1 MWGFYENEGENMLK
15 TGDYVVHSMEGV
27 CEVLDVVE
35 MKKGREMVPYYQLCS
50 WPDKRTTVYVP
61 VNQENGRVR
70 LRALLTQDEV
80 KGICLELQYSEVEW
94 VSDIG
99 KRQEQMLEILR
110 EGDPARMARMTK
122 MLMQKDL
129 EKPLGSRDK
138 STLLTAQKVLFSE
151 IAMATGQEFQ
161 AVQRAVKQSLKDPG
175 EPLPFL

>member
-1 MWGFYENEGENMLK
+1 MLK

-27 CEVLDVVE
+27 CEVRDVVE
-35 MKKGREMVPYYQLCS
+35 MKKGREMVPYHQLCS

-70 LRALLTQDEV
+70 LRALLSRDEV
-80 KGICLELQYSEVEW
+80 RDICLELQESEVEW

-110 EGDPARMARMTK
+110 EGDPGRMARMTK
-122 MLMQKDL
+122 MLMLKDL

-151 IAMATGQEFQ
+151 IAMATGMDFQ
-161 AVQRAVKQSLKDPG
+161 SVQRAVKQNLKDPS
-175 EPLPFL
+175 EPLPFI

>member
-1 MWGFYENEGENMLK
+1 MLK
-15 TGDYVVHSMEGV
+15 TGDYVVNSMEGV
-27 CEVLDVVE
+27 CEVRDVVE

-50 WPDKRTTVYVP
+50 WPDKRTTVYVL

-70 LRALLTQDEV
+70 LRALLSRDEV
-80 KGICLELQYSEVEW
+80 RDICLELQESEVEW

-110 EGDPARMARMTK
+110 EGNPGRMARMTK
-122 MLMQKDL
+122 MLMIKDL

-151 IAMATGQEFQ
+151 IAMATGMDFQ
-161 AVQRAVKQSLKDPG
+161 SVQRAVKQNLKDPS
-175 EPLPFL
+175 EPLPFV